1 MAQIKEA
8 LTTGAKASVSFLGG
22 PDTRSLPHP
31 TGESIGAEN
40 FFSAARACGLHIR
53 RETPPDG
60 RIYRV
65 PTAGDK
71 SGGKAGYYALYPDPL
86 AGFYGD
92 FRTGEKRTWSAR
104 NAKPLTRPERRALAD
119 KVVRAKADAAAA
131 REAAWRRV
139 AEGARER
146 WGKAQPC
153 LGGHL
158 YLEAKRVKPYGLRAE
173 GQSLLVPL
181 RDAHGVLW
189 SLQTIAPDGAKRFL
203 VGGRVKGLFYAIGEP
218 CARIVIC
225 EGCATGASLYAHL
238 EPIAGPHLVACA
250 LNAGNLAP
258 VAEALARRHP
268 RAALIIAADN
278 DAHTPGNP
286 GVTYAR
292 KAAQAIGARVLVP
305 PGPGDWND
313 YLSGAAHAP
322 RTTERN
328 TTP

>member
-1 MAQIKEA
+1 MHSASDFFAQ
-8 LTTGAKASVSFLGG
+8 
-22 PDTRSLPHP
+22 
-31 TGESIGAEN
+31 
-40 FFSAARACGLHIR
+40 ARAAGLEIR
-53 RETPPDG
+53 TETPPDG
-60 RIYRV
+60 RIHRCHV
-65 PTAGDK
+65 KGDRAGTRN
-71 SGGKAGYYALYPDPL
+71 GWYVLFPDPL
-86 AGFYGD
+86 AGAFGHWKS
-92 FRTGEKRTWSAR
+92 GLSEKWCASGGAIFTPAQR
-104 NAKPLTRPERRALAD
+104 KALAAQMAAD
-119 KVVRAKADAAAA
+119 KAA
-131 REAAWRRV
+131 REAEEEARHRTARGEAERRWS
-139 AEGARER
+139 AAL
-146 WGKAQPC
+146 AC
-153 LGGHL
+153 FGGHP
-158 YLEAKRVKPYGLRAE
+158 YLEAKRVRPYGLRLE
-173 GQSLLVPL
+173 GGNLLVPL
-181 RDAHGVLW
+181 RDADGALW

-203 VGGRVKGLFYAIGEP
+203 AGGRVKGLFHAIDEP
-218 CARIVIC
+218 CARIVVC
-225 EGCATGASLYAHL
+225 EGYATGASLYAHL

-322 RTTERN
+322 RTTERS